1 MKQCMSNA
9 QPLWQHLE
17 RTFREKIE
25 TEIFLGFFSTY
36 HHNSQHECSAILN
49 ERKCRFEKREVQ
61 LTKFSRPEE
70 SFSAN
75 PNECKYSFLSTGL
88 HTHSIPFHSVPAKEK
103 KTDFNLQGRVIT
115 FFGFTSLMLLF
126 DTNFESAMVSIKILQ
141 DTSCTVSEKVANVT
155 YTSTTTHDEA
165 KWLAW
170 QA

>member
-1 MKQCMSNA
+1 MQI
-9 QPLWQHLE
+9 L
-17 RTFREKIE
+17 
-25 TEIFLGFFSTY
+25 FFINWAP
-36 HHNSQHECSAILN
+36 HP
-49 ERKCRFEKREVQ
+49 F
-61 LTKFSRPEE
+61 
-70 SFSAN
+70 
-75 PNECKYSFLSTGL
+75 
-88 HTHSIPFHSVPAKEK
+88 HSIPFHSVPAKEK

-126 DTNFESAMVSIKILQ
+126 DTNFASAMVSIKILQ

>member
-9 QPLWQHLE
+9 QPLWPHLE

-88 HTHSIPFHSVPAKEK
+88 HTHSIPFHSTPFLRKRK
-103 KTDFNLQGRVIT
+103 KTYFNLQGRVIT

-126 DTNFESAMVSIKILQ
+126 DTNFASAMVSIKILQ
-141 DTSCTVSEKVANVT
+141 DTSCKWKSGQRNVHFYHNT
-155 YTSTTTHDEA
+155 
-165 KWLAW
+165 WGG
-170 QA
+170 